1 MSLKKYLKTYLIV
14 AVMLVMGGMAVKTVA
29 IADPDDSYSLTI
41 EKKVTGIPDGEKN
54 TYKDVEY
61 TFKYE
66 ISDGKSGTI
75 KLKDGETKKI
85 EDVKGPCTVTIEEII
100 DENIKR
106 LENYELKTNEIKYES
121 AADDTSGKVKLSV
134 EGKVEGTSA
143 ASNGIYVGENGKIT
157 IALKES
163 QVENKSY
170 LYRILNAEGSTIENE
185 NGEGG
190 LSKDNAQISV
200 EGLGAGNY
208 FIEMA
213 EKSEASVLPDS
224 VNDVPIEED
233 IIILPK
239 EQNEIKEIET
249 EETGNKEPEEKEN
262 PEENI
267 KQEEFE
273 TQTNSNKDNTP
284 EISGE
289 EILDEDVARASI
301 GDVQEDVPESDS
313 AGDSDGDDTSK
324 NDPEGNA
331 AEDDTSKNDPEG
343 TDKDEDNIT
352 ENDEDNPVESNDNE
366 NAPDIDE
373 PEIGADNGI
382 MFASS
387 EEDPEYTYS
396 GFNVSY
402 SYNETGNVFEN
413 IVYSENVKI
422 TVDTTELTA
431 GNYQVNI
438 KGANIENSIS
448 FEKTEDFGSKSFAE
462 FAGYTN
468 ESPLPAGTYQMEVTG
483 GGEAT
488 VSSTGNKVEVTLG
501 DGNAKRVKLI
511 CTNPY
516 KPKGAYNIVH
526 EYYVD
531 KITSRDAKECEGISS
546 ITIEEGDLG
555 TNVTGE
561 EVPKV
566 LKFGNYT
573 YEYVEDKN
581 AYGYGKEDI
590 TVSGNDAGIA
600 LLADEGGSDNGSD
613 SAGWEPVKDYQE
625 EAGKTSAI
633 VQEAGNEVVILK
645 YVRTTDPGKPDKPD
659 EPDLPDPNDPD
670 SPPTVTIPDGDVP
683 RTYVRVWDPQKEEWV
698 YLPEDEVPLAG
709 RTSAK
714 TADSM
719 APVFWMFMTGMSVA
733 GVGIFHYNKKKKEE

>member
-1 MSLKKYLKTYLIV
+1 
-14 AVMLVMGGMAVKTVA
+14 MLVMGGMAVKTVA

-54 TYKDVEY
+54 TYEDVEY

-66 ISDGKSGTI
+66 ISGGKSGTI
-75 KLKDGETKKI
+75 KLKDGETKTI
-85 EDVKGPCTVTIEEII
+85 EDVNGPCTVTIEEII
-100 DENIKR
+100 DENIKG
-106 LENYELKTNEIKYES
+106 LGNYELETDKIKYES
-121 AADDTSGKVKLSV
+121 AADNTSGKVKLSV
-134 EGKVEGTSA
+134 EGSVTGASA
-143 ASNGIYVGENGKIT
+143 ASSGIYVGENGKIT
-157 IALKES
+157 IELNES
-163 QVENKSY
+163 QVKEKSY
-170 LYRILNAEGSTIENE
+170 LYRILDAEESTIENE
-185 NGEGG
+185 DGEGE
-190 LSKDNAQISV
+190 LSKDNPQISV
-200 EGLGAGNY
+200 EGLRAGNY
-208 FIEMA
+208 FIKMA
-213 EKSEASVLPDS
+213 EKPEASDLHDPVS
-224 VNDVPIEED
+224 DVPIVEKEGN
-233 IIILPK
+233 IIPPE
-239 EQNEIKEIET
+239 EQNEIKKIET
-249 EETGNKEPEEKEN
+249 EETGIKEPEEEEN
-262 PEENI
+262 PENTEENI
-267 KQEEFE
+267 KHQESE
-273 TQTNSNKDNTP
+273 TQTDSNIDDTP
-284 EISGE
+284 EISSK

-301 GDVQEDVPESDS
+301 NDVQEDASESDS
-313 AGDSDGDDTSK
+313 AGDPDGDDTSK
-324 NDPEGNA
+324 NDPEGNV

-343 TDKDEDNIT
+343 TDTDEDNIT

-366 NAPDIDE
+366 NDPAVDE
-373 PEIGADNGI
+373 LEIGADNGI

-387 EEDPEYTYS
+387 EGDPEYTYS

-413 IVYSENVKI
+413 IVYSENVTI

-431 GNYQVNI
+431 GNYQVKI
-438 KGANIENSIS
+438 TGEGIEEKNTP
-448 FEKTEDFGSKSFAE
+448 FEKKEDSVSKSFAE
-462 FAGYTN
+462 FAGYTD
-468 ESPLPAGTYQMEVTG
+468 ESSLLAGTYRMEVTDG
-483 GGEAT
+483 SKPA
-488 VSSTGNKVEVTLG
+488 VSSNDNKAVVTLG
-501 DGNAKRVKLI
+501 DGNPKHIKLI

-516 KPKGAYNIVH
+516 EEQKLGAYNIVH
-526 EYYVD
+526 EYYVNE
-531 KITSRDAKECEGISS
+531 ITSRDAKECEGISS
-546 ITIEEGDLG
+546 ITIKEDKLG

-581 AYGYGKEDI
+581 AYGYGKEDV
-590 TVSGNDAGIA
+590 TVSGNSPKEKGSVSGNN
-600 LLADEGGSDNGSD
+600 GGNNK
-613 SAGWEPVKDYQE
+613 WEPVEDYQE